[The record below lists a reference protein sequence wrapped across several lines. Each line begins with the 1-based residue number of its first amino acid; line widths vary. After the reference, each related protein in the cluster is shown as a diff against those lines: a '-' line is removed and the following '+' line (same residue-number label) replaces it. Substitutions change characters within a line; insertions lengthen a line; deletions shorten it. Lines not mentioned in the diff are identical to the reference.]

1 MRWHASRLAG
11 FLVAL
16 AASLGAAAQP
26 PASVKCGAQ
35 EDLLA
40 RSDPLLA
47 PVRPSDCVTV
57 EQTPP
62 DFTWPPQGNLGDKF
76 TYTLTLTFPDG
87 HHEQR
92 VTTHNWVA
100 WDRALPPGAYTW
112 TVDSMPNKERGQPR
126 RFTIAPDAV
135 PFVLPGDEALL
146 KHIRSTPHPRS
157 FPRDRGSPFL
167 ALRSERMQGFRSMLD
182 EVDGKMGRPVEEE
195 PKSQSLNVNYE
206 ATVDEQ
212 KRTLAAALAYAV
224 THQGKYG
231 DDAVRRLLAQAQ
243 WDAYGA
249 IGFKNNDTANRN
261 VAWTLALGY
270 DWLYDYLQPNERRI
284 VLAAIKTRVGQMYN
298 AYVSRSEITRAP
310 YDSHG
315 ILSLTV
321 MAAISSLVAGDIPE
335 ADQWAATL
343 VPMAVV
349 WTSPWGYAD
358 GGFGNGTTQGLWD
371 AASNLLAWY
380 VIKGATGIDLSNK
393 EWVRNQARFFAY
405 FLPPGSPSGNFGDG
419 EEQNQA
425 ELTARVA
432 KALAAF
438 SPTPIARWYAA
449 QLHGEDIGRIEYLLA
464 PRGERGKAPFP
475 PGTPS
480 GAVFPSIGWAAM
492 HSDLSDPM
500 RVSVYFRSS
509 PYGAFNHSHADQNS
523 FVINAKGERLA
534 IASGYY
540 DDYRTPHWTNWY
552 KTTRAK
558 NAITYDG
565 GKGQGP
571 DGKQFSGEI
580 RRFDDEAG
588 FDYVVGHAEKAYGGA
603 LTRAQRS
610 LVYLRPGTVVVYDS
624 LAAPAPHTWE
634 WNIHALHR
642 MQKLSDRKIEIDGES
657 TEMCIE
663 MLASPDVEFGQTDQ
677 FTTPPNRR
685 SDMARNAANQWHGTF
700 ATRAKSQDAEFIT
713 LMRIGTPCAKTSQP
727 TAVAVRDGKGWKVSL
742 DGKTVELAGDN
753 VTVR

>member
-1 MRWHASRLAG
+1 
-11 FLVAL
+11 V
-16 AASLGAAAQP
+16 
-26 PASVKCGAQ
+26 
-35 EDLLA
+35 
-40 RSDPLLA
+40 
-47 PVRPSDCVTV
+47 
-57 EQTPP
+57 
-62 DFTWPPQGNLGDKF
+62 
-76 TYTLTLTFPDG
+76 
-87 HHEQR
+87 
-92 VTTHNWVA
+92 
-100 WDRALPPGAYTW
+100 LPP
-112 TVDSMPNKERGQPR
+112 E
-126 RFTIAPDAV
+126 
-135 PFVLPGDEALL
+135 EALL
-146 KHIRSTPHPRS
+146 KRIKATPHPRS
-157 FPRDRGSPFL
+157 FPRDRSGPFY
-167 ALRSERMQGFRSMLD
+167 ALRSERMQGFHTMLD
-182 EVDGKMGRPVEEE
+182 EVDGKMGRPVEQE
-195 PKSQSLNVNYE
+195 PRSGSMNVNYE
-206 ATVDEQ
+206 STVDEQ

-224 THQGKYG
+224 TRQGKYG

-243 WDAYGA
+243 WDAFGP
-249 IGFKNNDTANRN
+249 ISFKNNDTANRN

-270 DWLYDYLQPNERRI
+270 DWLHDYLQPSERAVI
-284 VLAAIKTRVGQMYN
+284 LAAIKARVSQMYA
-298 AYVSRSEITRAP
+298 AYASRSDITRAP

-321 MAAISSLVAGDIPE
+321 MAAISSLVAGDLPE

-349 WTSPWGYAD
+349 WTSPWGYLD

-380 VIKGATGIDLSNK
+380 VLKGATGIDLSRK

-419 EEQNQA
+419 EEMNQA

-438 SPTPIARWYAA
+438 SPTPLARWYAA

-464 PRGERGKAPFP
+464 PRSERGKAAFP
-475 PGTPS
+475 PGTPN

-492 HSDLSDPM
+492 HSELADPM
-500 RVSVYFRSS
+500 RTSVYFRSS

-540 DDYRTPHWTNWY
+540 DDYRTPHWSNWY

-580 RRFDDEAG
+580 RRFETTDG
-588 FDYVVGHAEKAYGGA
+588 FDYAVGHAEKAYGGE
-603 LTRAQRS
+603 LTKAQRS
-610 LVYLRPGTVVVYDS
+610 LVYLRPGTVIVYDS
-624 LAAPAPHTWE
+624 LAAPAAHTWE
-634 WNIHALHR
+634 WNIHALR
-642 MQKLSDRKIEIDGES
+642 AIRKLSDRKIEIDGES
-657 TEMCIE
+657 TEMCVE
-663 MLASPDVEFGQTDQ
+663 MLASPDVGFEQTDQ
-677 FTTPPNRR
+677 FPTPPQ
-685 SDMARNAANQWHGTF
+685 RNEMNSKPTKQWHGTF

-713 LMRIGTPCAKTSQP
+713 LMRIGTPCATTSQP
-727 TAVAVRDGKGWKVSL
+727 TAVALHDAKGWQVKV
-742 DGKTVELAGDN
+742 DGKTVVLDGD
-753 VTVR
+753 TVAVR